1 MNQLP
6 GKVSKKILIFG
17 SSSFLGSNL
26 IKKLKFNHTLI
37 CIDKSIKNKINN
49 NNIFYF
55 ECDVNNFNKLN
66 KIQNIIKKK
75 FSYIDVIINC
85 LVEQNYLPFEN
96 QTFKNFSS
104 SLKTNVVA
112 VFSITKL
119 FYKLLKISN
128 NPQIINLGSIYGVIS
143 GDPHIYPNKKV
154 TSDVYAASKGAI
166 IQLTKYY
173 AVHLAKY
180 KIRVNCISPG
190 GIFNNQNKEFIKNYI
205 KKVPMKRMAKVDE
218 IVEGINFLLSDKCN
232 YINGHNLIIDGGF
245 TSW

>member
-26 IKKLKFNHTLI
+26 IKKLKLNHTLI

-75 FSYIDVIINC
+75 FRYIDVIVNC

-112 VFSITKL
+112 IFSITKL
-119 FYKLLKISN
+119 FYKLLKISK

-143 GDPHIYPNKKV
+143 GDPNIYPNKKV

>member
-26 IKKLKFNHTLI
+26 INKLKHSNTLI
-37 CIDKSIKNKINN
+37 CIDKNIKTKIYD

-55 ECDVNNFNKLN
+55 KCDVNNFIKLN

-75 FSYIDVIINC
+75 FRYIDVIVNC

-96 QTFKNFSS
+96 QTFDNFSS

-112 VFSITKL
+112 IFSITKL

-143 GDPHIYPNKKV
+143 GDPRIYPNKKV
-154 TSDVYAASKGAI
+154 TSDAYAASKAAI

-173 AVHLAKY
+173 AVHLSKY

-190 GIFNNQNKEFIKNYI
+190 GIFNNQNNEFIKNYI

-218 IVEGINFLLSDKCN
+218 IVNCINFLLSDKCN